1 MLWTSVVTLTWSRNH
16 DFFPSWFW
24 LNSASGY
31 IHLMGSSPQFFRN
44 FVGHFSSRFFD
55 CAINLPLKA
64 NSQFQWHF
72 AVLQNE
78 ALLFRLV
85 LEFQKTASGNIYI
98 ALKKSSIVDF
108 VINQFSKKLRIC
120 PLFQFLMRRL
130 VVQTPISQNCSALL
144 RPSRVSLRLM
154 CSL

>member
-31 IHLMGSSPQFFRN
+31 IHLMGSRPQFFRN

-85 LEFQKTASGNIYI
+85 LEFQKTASGNIYARWKNLPLLI
-98 ALKKSSIVDF
+98 SSSINFPRNWGF
-108 VINQFSKKLRIC
+108 VRSIPVFNEETSRPNSNFSK
-120 PLFQFLMRRL
+120 LFGAFA
-130 VVQTPISQNCSALL
+130 S
-144 RPSRVSLRLM
+144 VS
-154 CSL
+154 SFFAVDE